1 MEPKK
6 VQYTVSARGKSLQVP
21 VMDYLEKQFGSIP
34 REQIDSVFGF
44 LEPSTLYSGRPYMRS
59 QLSGEDVQNLYK
71 AGMGVR
77 IPFSNHYV
85 SEREYESYRPM
96 MEKYH
101 RKVNSLICTNDRL
114 AGWIR
119 RDYPLYQ
126 VEASVLKET
135 DSLDKI
141 ERALELYDY
150 VILPMFLNYK
160 DDFLSSIPRKDKI
173 TLFGN
178 AGCALSCPNRKCY
191 EYISRVNKDLAMQK
205 ALGRQLTWLYRL
217 GFPIHWCSHRLKPRN
232 LKGLTDFD
240 LDHLYSLGF
249 KRFKMLREHKSRKTG
264 Y

>member
-1 MEPKK
+1 MELKE
-6 VQYTVSARGKSLQVP
+6 VLYTVSARGKSLQLP
-21 VMDYLEKQFGSIP
+21 VMEYLEEQFGSIP
-34 REQIDSVFGF
+34 LGQIDSVFGF
-44 LEPSTLYSGRPYMRS
+44 LEPSTMYSGRPFMRS
-59 QLSGEDVQNLYK
+59 QLSDEDVKSMNE
-71 AGMGVR
+71 AGIGMR

-85 SEREYESYRPM
+85 SEKEYESHRAM
-96 MEKYH
+96 LEKYH
-101 RKVNSLICTNDRL
+101 RKDNSLICTNDQL
-114 AGWIR
+114 AGWVR

-126 VEASVLKET
+126 VEASVLKEI

-141 ERALELYDY
+141 EKALEIYDY

-160 DDFLSSIPRKDKI
+160 DDFLSSIPWKHKI

-205 ALGRQLTWLYRL
+205 AFGRQLIFLYRL

-240 LDHLYSLGF
+240 LEHLYSLGF
-249 KRFKMLREHKSRKTG
+249 RRFKMLREHKSRRTG